1 MIGGDQHFNIEVNGQ
16 TIPAYIGQTVAAA
29 LIAAGI
35 KIFRYTQNGVPRGL
49 YCGMGV
55 CFECRVSIDDI
66 PDQRSCMIPVQPGM
80 QIHLDLEAGDPH
92 GRN

>member
-1 MIGGDQHFNIEVNGQ
+1 MNGGDQHFNIEVNGR
-16 TIPAYIGQTVAAA
+16 TIPVQNGQTVAAA

-35 KIFRYTQNGVPRGL
+35 IIFRRTQSGAPRGL

-55 CFECRVSIDDI
+55 CFECRVSINGL
-66 PDQRSCMIPVQPGM
+66 PDQRSCMTPVQPGM
-80 QIHLDLEAGDPH
+80 RIRLDLEAGDPH